1 MKQLP
6 FKLSLLV
13 FFIALLSGFY
23 SELGLI
29 ENLIRAFVIY
39 LVFSMIVLLVMLVHT
54 QVQYSVLASQQQGGK
69 SESKAHSMA
78 SEKSTNQK

>member
-23 SELGLI
+23 SELGLM

-39 LVFSMIVLLVMLVHT
+39 LVFSVIVLLVMLVHT
-54 QVQYSVLASQQQGGK
+54 QIQYSVLTSRQQRKPAEQ
-69 SESKAHSMA
+69 EAHSMA
-78 SEKSTNQK
+78 MENSLNQQ